1 MKRTSSGS
9 DLSSKAI
16 FDTNNTTPY
25 VYMAPTKGYASSP
38 HVQHQLSPAATASF
52 RVHCGGGTVQI
63 QGQAGLCTLPL
74 PAFIAELSGDYLIA
88 MNLGLGG
95 DSLFNVPLGCIV
107 RGSVKRPQGMHAHIW
122 TFLCG
127 CCFGDRDRVL
137 VLDLDA
143 PTGWL
148 QSEPGLTGPAR
159 LCLFVRECA
168 ATTLSCVLASL
179 RAHPMKANTRA
190 SLV

>member
-16 FDTNNTTPY
+16 FDTHGTTPY
-25 VYMAPTKGYASSP
+25 VYMAPTKGHSGRSIGSP
-38 HVQHQLSPAATASF
+38 QGGHGRSSF
-52 RVHCGGGTVQI
+52 RVHCGGGTVQL
-63 QGQAGLCTLPL
+63 QGQTGLCSLPL

-88 MNLGLGG
+88 LSLPLGG
-95 DSLFNVPLGCIV
+95 DSVFTVPLGCIV
-107 RGSVKRPQGMHAHIW
+107 RYSVTRPSGANAHIW
-122 TFLCG
+122 SFLCG

-159 LCLFVRECA
+159 LCLFVRDVDEWIDA
-168 ATTLSCVLASL
+168 MDIRQLLEDY
-179 RAHPMKANTRA
+179 
-190 SLV
+190 